1 MATVVVSHV
10 AYSNGL
16 SDWAWFAWHVP
27 GFLIISGFFGIRFNW
42 MKVIRLLGVCYGC
55 YWLTIPFRAWPPS
68 LISLLLPHGAWF
80 LPFYLVLMIFSPI
93 LDAAMVDR
101 TRHRKIFVACL
112 ILLVWGWVSTLTN
125 NAHLGM
131 LQVPGLNGNGLLLMM
146 AIYLFGRLLYEH
158 PNPRVEK
165 IMGFLF
171 APMVFL
177 IWVVSHFFGIGAA
190 YVAPHVI
197 FTSFCGFCLF
207 KRLVVCM
214 PDLIARIV
222 LFVSPSMFGV
232 YVLHAC
238 CFPHLWKIP
247 DGGMVLLRSVFL
259 FCVSLLIDLI
269 RRGIVWFF
277 RGRVNPFFSRLF
289 LVYYTQNEK

>member
-146 AIYLFGRLLYEH
+146 AIYLFGRLLHEH
-158 PNPRVEK
+158 H
-165 IMGFLF
+165 GF
-171 APMVFL
+171 
-177 IWVVSHFFGIGAA
+177 
-190 YVAPHVI
+190 
-197 FTSFCGFCLF
+197 SFCSNGLFDMGGFTFLRNWRRVCCAACYFYILLWFLPFQTASCLY
-207 KRLVVCM
+207 
-214 PDLIARIV
+214 A
-222 LFVSPSMFGV
+222 
-232 YVLHAC
+232 
-238 CFPHLWKIP
+238 
-247 DGGMVLLRSVFL
+247 
-259 FCVSLLIDLI
+259 
-269 RRGIVWFF
+269 
-277 RGRVNPFFSRLF
+277 
-289 LVYYTQNEK
+289 